1 MSKAT
6 LEQYLDDYFQN
17 HCADTTETQE
27 ADKRTN
33 EYIAKINNADDAWE
47 ADWWQTQATY
57 QHERQGFFGGFLYAL
72 QLLGGGGLDQE
83 ENTSIDVSQ
92 CAMQL
97 FAGKAGVVA

>member
-17 HCADTTETQE
+17 HCTDSTETQE
-27 ADKRTN
+27 ADKRAN

-57 QHERQGFFGGFLYAL
+57 QHERQGFLGGFMYTLR
-72 QLLGGGGLDQE
+72 LLDSGLGLG
-83 ENTSIDVSQ
+83 ENTSTDVSQ
-92 CAMQL
+92 STMQL
-97 FAGKAGVVA
+97 FGGKAGVVA